1 VRTVLRAVV
10 VAALV
15 VFTVTLQVSVFNH
28 FALDGVAPDMAL
40 LLVVGAALVRG
51 PTYAALVGFAAGLVL
66 DLAPPADHTAGRW
79 ALALV
84 IVGYVSGL
92 AKAEGSQ
99 SVGATLLI
107 VASGAFI
114 GTSMYAIS
122 GLVLDEQAVTVGS
135 AMHVVPIAIL
145 YDVLLTPFV
154 IPLLLVVFRR
164 LQPPE
169 HWSHPA
175 ERWSH

>member
-1 VRTVLRAVV
+1 MTTTLRALV
-10 VAALV
+10 VAALI

-28 FALDGVAPDMAL
+28 FAFDGVAPDMAL
-40 LLVVGAALVRG
+40 LLVIGAALVRG

-84 IVGYVSGL
+84 VVGYLAGL
-92 AKAEGSQ
+92 AKADGSQ
-99 SVGATLLI
+99 AGGGTLLI
-107 VASGAFI
+107 VTSGAFI
-114 GTSMYAIS
+114 GTSLYAMS
-122 GLVLDEQAVTVGS
+122 GLVLGEQSVTVSS
-135 AMHVVPIAIL
+135 ALHVVPIAIG

-164 LQPPE
+164 LQP
-169 HWSHPA
+169 A
-175 ERWSH
+175 ERWVAR